1 MKVFI
6 GRFGHEGNTM
16 ASGYTEFDRIL
27 QTIRIPRGQ
36 EVIDAMKGTP
46 EYLGGIVDFCIE
58 HDVAMVS
65 TIALEVAMPP
75 FSKACLKQLMDPIM
89 EDLNSCKDEIDGICF
104 VLHGAGSAEG
114 DIDDLESYVLKRF
127 REVVGNDMPIT
138 IPLDLHGNI
147 SEEMTELADGLF
159 GIKQYPHIDQR
170 ESGYL
175 AMISLYDAI
184 VTGKKPKS
192 SCVRLPMLVVPACG
206 YTLEEPFVSLNQYF
220 EDYAKKHQLLDAA
233 FFHGFPY
240 ADVPCS
246 SASVVTVGFEGV
258 EDAAKEL
265 ADYVW
270 NRREEFKARI
280 IGPTEALKIADQ
292 YTGEGYVLLNEASD
306 NPGGGAPGDG
316 THLLRE
322 MLRQDLPGSVFC
334 FIFDPEAAEK
344 IAAAGPGNTVDL
356 SLGGKVEKIHG
367 EPIDIRGAR
376 VVSVSDGYTISNSP
390 MYMGIVRD
398 LKLCGRIKVGNVDV
412 IVGSVQRQTLDD
424 RMLLALGIDLS
435 DYRIV
440 AIKSTHHFRAFFK
453 DHAGMILPVETP
465 GVHCADLSV
474 FNYQKIARPIFPLDD
489 VEVFNYEQ
497 CCLSI

>member
-16 ASGYTEFDRIL
+16 ATGYTEYSRIL
-27 QTIRIPRGQ
+27 QTIGIPRGR
-36 EVIDAMKGTP
+36 EVIEKMKSTP
-46 EYLGGIVDFCIE
+46 EYLGGVVDFCLE
-58 HDVAMVS
+58 HDVEMIS
-65 TIALEVAMPP
+65 TIAFEVAMPP
-75 FSKACLKQLMDPIM
+75 FSKACLQQIMDPIM
-89 EDLNSCKDEIDGICF
+89 EDLICCKDEIDGICF

-127 REVVGNDMPIT
+127 RDVVGDKLPIM

-147 SEEMTELADGLF
+147 SQKMTELADGLF
-159 GIKQYPHIDQR
+159 GIKQYPHTDQW

-175 AMISLYDAI
+175 AMKSLYEAI
-184 VTGKKPKS
+184 RTGKKPKS
-192 SCVRLPMLVVPACG
+192 ACVPLPMLVAPVSG

-220 EDYAKKHQLLDAA
+220 EDYTRTHQLLDAT

-246 SASVVTVGFEGV
+246 SASVVTVGYDGV
-258 EDAAKEL
+258 EAAAREL

-270 NRREEFKARI
+270 SRREELTATI
-280 IGPTEALKIADQ
+280 IGPEEALKIADKYEGQ
-292 YTGEGYVLLNEASD
+292 GYVLLNEASD

-316 THLLRE
+316 TYLLRE
-322 MLRQDLPGSVFC
+322 MLRQNLPGSVFC
-334 FIFDPEAAEK
+334 FVFDPEAAK
-344 IAAAGPGNTVDL
+344 QIATAGPGNTIDL
-356 SLGGKVEKIHG
+356 SLGGKVEKLHG
-367 EPIDIRGAR
+367 EPIEIKGAR
-376 VVSVSDGYTISNSP
+376 VISVSDGYTVSNSP
-390 MYMGIVRD
+390 MYLGIVRD

-424 RMLLALGIDLS
+424 RMLWALGIDLA

-453 DHAGMILPVETP
+453 DRAGLILPVETP
-465 GVHCADLSV
+465 GVHCADLAT
-474 FNYQKIARPIFPLDD
+474 FEYHKIKRPILPLDSV
-489 VEVFNYEQ
+489 VEFYNE
-497 CCLSI
+497 

>member
-16 ASGYTEFDRIL
+16 AAGYTEYSQIL
-27 QTIRIPRGQ
+27 QTIDIPRGQ
-36 EVIDAMKGTP
+36 EVIDEMKGMP
-46 EYLGGIVDFCIE
+46 EYLGGVVDFCLS
-58 HDVAMVS
+58 HDVEMVS
-65 TIALEVAMPP
+65 TIAFEVAMPP
-75 FSKACLKQLMDPIM
+75 FSKACLQQIMEPIM
-89 EDLNSCKDEIDGICF
+89 EDLKSCKDEIDGICF

-114 DIDDLESYVLKRF
+114 DVDDLESYVLKLF
-127 REVVGNDMPIT
+127 REVVGDEMPIT
-138 IPLDLHGNI
+138 VPLDLHGNI
-147 SEEMTELADGLF
+147 SQEMTELADGLF
-159 GIKQYPHIDQR
+159 GIKQYPHTDQR

-175 AMISLYDAI
+175 AMKSLYESI
-184 VTGKKPKS
+184 LTGRKLKS
-192 SCVRLPMLVVPACG
+192 ACVRLPMLVAPVCG

-220 EDYAKKHQLLDAA
+220 EQYAREHQLLDAS

-246 SASVVTVGFEGV
+246 SASVVTVGYEGV
-258 EDAAKEL
+258 EEAAKEL

-270 NRREEFKARI
+270 SRRDEFKAPI
-280 IGPTEALKIADQ
+280 IGPEEALKIADQ
-292 YTGEGYVLLNEASD
+292 YEGGGYVLLNEASD

-322 MLRQDLPGSVFC
+322 MLQQDLPGSVFC
-334 FIFDPEAAEK
+334 FIFDPEATK
-344 IAAAGPGNTVDL
+344 QIAAAGPGNTIDI

-367 EPIDIRGAR
+367 EPIVIKGAR
-376 VVSVSDGYTISNSP
+376 VVSVSDGYTVSNSP

-398 LKLCGRIKVGNVDV
+398 LKLCGRLKVGNVDI

-424 RMLLALGIDLS
+424 RMFSALGIDLA

-453 DHAGMILPVETP
+453 DRAGMILPVETP
-465 GVHCADLSV
+465 GIHCADLSN
-474 FNYQKIARPIFPLDD
+474 FDYKKIVRPVFPLDSVVD
-489 VEVFNYEQ
+489 FHVY
-497 CCLSI
+497 